1 MVVGGAAQQPADP
14 VERVLAAAAVPEVLA
29 LDAAAHIVDG
39 GESEAHHVEG
49 VQDPHGVWQRGG
61 ACQMVCVTRSS

>member
-29 LDAAAHIVDG
+29 LDPAAAHIVDG

-49 VQDPHGVWQRGG
+49 VQDPHGVWQRG
-61 ACQMVCVTRSS
+61 AQR